1 MNMEKIRLQKIFT
14 DFGIM
19 SRRAAEREIEEGH
32 VTVNGETAKLGDKA
46 DPSADDIR
54 LNGKKIKSG
63 TLREKTYIVL
73 NKPLGYVTTAKDE
86 KGRESVID
94 LIGDVGTRVYPV
106 GRLDMFSEGL
116 LLLTDDG
123 DLTNKMT
130 HPSGKLNKVYTVKIK
145 GYVSDADLDAL
156 KAPMKLDGYKLRPV
170 GVRLISRGKT
180 DRAGVE
186 YSSLE
191 FTLTEGRNRQIR
203 RMCEKCSLTVM
214 SLCRVRIGEIELGNL
229 PSGEWR
235 YLSEGELQYL
245 KDNL

>member
-1 MNMEKIRLQKIFT
+1 MEKIRLQKIFS
-14 DFGIM
+14 DAGIM
-19 SRRAAEREIEEGH
+19 SRRAAEREIEDGR
-32 VTVNGETAKLGDKA
+32 VTVNGQVAHLGDRA
-46 DPSADDIR
+46 DPVTDDVRWNGKRISVSAD
-54 LNGKKIKSG
+54 
-63 TLREKTYIVL
+63 REYTYIVL

-94 LIGDVGTRVYPV
+94 LVKDAGVRLWPV

-116 LLLTDDG
+116 LILTDDG

-130 HPSGKLNKVYTVKIK
+130 HPSGNLKKIYTVKIK
-145 GYVSDADLDAL
+145 GFVTDEDLEFL
-156 KAPMKLDGYKLRPV
+156 RSPMKLDGYAIRPV

-191 FTLTEGRNRQIR
+191 FTLSEGRNRQIR
-203 RMCEKCSLTVM
+203 KMCEKRDLTVM

-229 PSGEWR
+229 PSGKWR

>member
-1 MNMEKIRLQKIFT
+1 
-14 DFGIM
+14 M
-19 SRRAAEREIEEGH
+19 SRRAAEREIEAGN
-32 VTVNGETAKLGDKA
+32 VKVNGETASLGDRA
-46 DPSADDIR
+46 DPQCDTI
-54 LNGKKIKSG
+54 LWNGKKIHAHVD
-63 TLREKTYIVL
+63 RERTYIVL

-86 KGRESVID
+86 KGRDSVLD
-94 LIGDVGTRVYPV
+94 LVKDAGVRVYPV

-123 DLTNKMT
+123 DLTNRMT
-130 HPSGKLNKVYTVKIK
+130 HPSGELKKTYTVKIK
-145 GYVSDADLDAL
+145 GFVTDDDLSAL
-156 KAPMKLDGYKLRPV
+156 RAPMTIDGYRLRPV

-191 FTLTEGRNRQIR
+191 FTLSEGRNRQIR
-203 RMCEKCSLTVM
+203 KMCEKCSLTVM

-245 KDNL
+245 KDNLK